1 MTTTKNTTTFRE
13 TNRGIVA
20 TRGNRELHMLGTSV
34 SAMQVGRN
42 LLATRSFN
50 NLYTAAKATPLKNV
64 RFIRTAGN

>member
-1 MTTTKNTTTFRE
+1 MTTTENTTTFRD
-13 TNRGIVA
+13 TPRGIIA

-34 SAMQVGRN
+34 NAMQVSRN

-50 NLYTAAKATPLKNV
+50 NLYTVAKSSPLKNV